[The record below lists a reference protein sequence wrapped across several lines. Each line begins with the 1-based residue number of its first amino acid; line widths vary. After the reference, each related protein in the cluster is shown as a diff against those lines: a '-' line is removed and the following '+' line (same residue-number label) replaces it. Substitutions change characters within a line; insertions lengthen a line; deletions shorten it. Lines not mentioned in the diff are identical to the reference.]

1 MLQTVSH
8 YRRVFIYIYIFR
20 VFLCFPT
27 STFGM
32 IIRPPKLALMCTNGT
47 TQRTVLDKLF
57 VVNHVVSLLL
67 PGNVEAISILI
78 AGNLLGYYVSSYAI
92 AIYNIY
98 IYNCSGNSIITM
110 YIHITSY
117 MLLLWYMSIGYCWLL
132 GCQWVYHITRW
143 CEVHR
148 SKESHLLT
156 SAQLQNQAEAV
167 QDWKNQWRIPPA
179 MEKNIGNIWGKW
191 WLYYK

>member
-8 YRRVFIYIYIFR
+8 YRRVYIFR

-67 PGNVEAISILI
+67 PGNVEAISIFI
-78 AGNLLGYYVSSYAI
+78 AGIQLFWQF
-92 AIYNIY
+92 YNHNVY
-98 IYNCSGNSIITM
+98 IT
-110 YIHITSY
+110 
-117 MLLLWYMSIGYCWLL
+117 
-132 GCQWVYHITRW
+132 
-143 CEVHR
+143 
-148 SKESHLLT
+148 
-156 SAQLQNQAEAV
+156 
-167 QDWKNQWRIPPA
+167 
-179 MEKNIGNIWGKW
+179 
-191 WLYYK
+191 